1 LSIVTAQPNAKEDWL
16 QCRVAFMGTGIMGGP
31 MALRILRAGY
41 LRSYW
46 NRSANRASALGD
58 SGLSMAGS
66 SAAAADGA
74 RLICLCLTDGAAAR
88 DVMFGPNGCIDGCDR
103 GAPPLI
109 VDFSTASPLETKK
122 LGDEYRARVG
132 GSWLDAPVSGGAA
145 RAAQGDLIV
154 FCGGDSRDFEAAQ
167 PVLKVV
173 SSRASLVGGLG
184 TGQTVKLCAQL
195 IAAPT
200 IVAIAEAIA
209 AAAANGVD
217 SRRIPDFLAGGLA
230 DSPLLQLFGRRMAQ
244 GQLEPRLG
252 ALATMLKDIDLAVEM
267 ARRAGSP
274 TPLGSLAAQMYRVLV
289 NQGRGGDE
297 LNTLLELFDGCAY
310 KQRRL
315 DP

>member
-1 LSIVTAQPNAKEDWL
+1 VSAQSNASENSL
-16 QCRVAFMGTGIMGGP
+16 QHRVAFIGTGIMGGP
-31 MALRILRAGY
+31 MALRMLQAGY

-46 NRSANRASALGD
+46 NRSVDRASALRDG
-58 SGLSMAGS
+58 GLTMAHS
-66 SAAAADGA
+66 PAAAAFGA
-74 RLICLCLTDGAAAR
+74 RLICLCLTDGAAVR
-88 DVMFGPNGCIDGCDR
+88 DVIFGPNGCIDGCDS

-109 VDFSTASPLETKK
+109 VDFSTASPLETKQ
-122 LGDEYRARVG
+122 LAEEFRARVG

-154 FCGGDSRDFEAAQ
+154 FCGGVLRDFEAAQ
-167 PVLKVV
+167 PVLKIV
-173 SSRASLVGGLG
+173 SSRATLVGDLG
-184 TGQTVKLCAQL
+184 AGQTIKLCAQL

-209 AAAANGVD
+209 AAAANGID
-217 SRRIPDFLAGGLA
+217 SRKIPDFLAGGLA

-252 ALATMLKDIDLAVEM
+252 ALATMLKDIDLAVDM

-274 TPLGSLAAQMYRVLV
+274 TPLGALAAQIYRVLV